1 MSPDRQRSVKEYMIP
16 ILHNP
21 IRAGFRRMDWDV
33 SRDAQKLDTI
43 PATISEVA
51 IAGHGSDKSR
61 HGKRSGS

>member
-1 MSPDRQRSVKEYMIP
+1 MIP